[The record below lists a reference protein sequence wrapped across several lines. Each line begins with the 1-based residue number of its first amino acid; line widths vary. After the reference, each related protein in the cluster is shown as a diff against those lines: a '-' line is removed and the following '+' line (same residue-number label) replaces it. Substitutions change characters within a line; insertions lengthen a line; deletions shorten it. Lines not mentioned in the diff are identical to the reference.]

1 MDLALQE
8 DKRVLRRHRVD
19 HFDVAEDSVI
29 RYVQSCLNVVKP
41 ELLYWN
47 SGLKVNNLPSIL
59 ADYEGLVD
67 LKQINSRPR
76 INKHFELVNNSI
88 ESGNYFITSV
98 ETKGKRKERIY
109 QKYPKGISQLVYAA
123 DFLFHRVLSKL
134 NTTRQLYYSITKG
147 ANRALSLTETLGR
160 LISCGFEII
169 DYKEIGYRTYIVTK
183 KISEPEYDMKPTYGL
198 LCKLNR
204 VGFQGEVISVYKVR
218 TMHPY
223 SEYLQEFLYNH
234 NGTENGD
241 KINGDFRV
249 TNWGKIFRKFWIDEL
264 PMLRNFIKGEL
275 KLVGVRPLS
284 RHKFETY
291 PEDLQNK
298 RIQVKPGLVPPF
310 YADMP
315 ETVEGFYETESQYLD
330 EYLRRPYW
338 TDTKYF
344 FKAMYNIFFKRARSR

>member
-109 QKYPKGISQLVYAA
+109 QKYPNGIRQFVYAA
-123 DFLFHRVLSKL
+123 DFFFHRVIAKL
-134 NTTRQLYYSITKG
+134 KTTRQLYYSITKG
-147 ANRALSLTETLGR
+147 TNRALSLTETLGR
-160 LISCGFEII
+160 LVSCGFEII
-169 DYKEIGYRTYIVTK
+169 DYKEIGYKTYIVTK
-183 KISEPEYDMKPTYGL
+183 KVTDPVYDLQPTYGPFCQL
-198 LCKLNR
+198 QR
-204 VGFQGEVISVYKVR
+204 VGCKGEKFTVYKIR

-223 SEYLQEFLYNH
+223 SEYLQNYIFEKNDLQD
-234 NGTENGD
+234 GG
-241 KINGDFRV
+241 KINNDFRV
-249 TNWGKIFRKFWIDEL
+249 TSWGKWFRRLWIDEL
-264 PMLRNFIKGEL
+264 PMLYNWLKREM

-284 RHKFETY
+284 GHYFNLY
-291 PEDLQNK
+291 PSDVQEMRYN
-298 RIQVKPGLVPPF
+298 IKPGLVPPF
-310 YADMP
+310 YADLP
-315 ETVEGFYETESQYLD
+315 VTFDEIVESERKYLTA
-330 EYLRRPYW
+330 YFKKPIR
-338 TDTKYF
+338 TDIKYF
-344 FKAMYNIFFKRARSR
+344 FKAMYNIFIKRARSN